1 MGNRRLSHGHTIRN
15 PEISP
20 PRPQIIAAGFFS
32 PPLPLPRPP
41 DPPGYPLPPLC
52 GSVVWGAAHRGRG
65 AARLA
70 PAAREHRVPGID
82 SPPSPVR
89 ISPPDS
95 CRIPALRLIIRGRHI
110 CGGGGRCGRV
120 PCRDSTVRG
129 AGREYPARPLAAFRG
144 AVGSRGHI
152 RLRCILAETGTG
164 LAMGDAAPHRPRQ
177 LSAVRANSIF
187 PLCP

>member
-1 MGNRRLSHGHTIRN
+1 MGNRRLSNGHTIRN

-20 PRPQIIAAGFFS
+20 PRPQIIAAGFLS

-70 PAAREHRVPGID
+70 PAARELREPGID
-82 SPPSPVR
+82 SPPAPLR

-95 CRIPALRLIIRGRHI
+95 AMTAYLSGYDPAYVLSGYG
-110 CGGGGRCGRV
+110 GGGGRCGRV
-120 PCRDSTVRG
+120 PAYD
-129 AGREYPARPLAAFRG
+129 RP
-144 AVGSRGHI
+144 SRG
-152 RLRCILAETGTG
+152 
-164 LAMGDAAPHRPRQ
+164 
-177 LSAVRANSIF
+177 LSADTPRAPSPPIVLSLL
-187 PLCP
+187 PM